1 MSFFLKSI
9 KRNILIRFQY
19 LIWKRAQKKYVQDII
34 KKYNLNDKA
43 EQERIIYQFEMMQS
57 SKRAFGRKK
66 QQNIKDKISFMIHHG
81 LIKVVE

>member
-1 MSFFLKSI
+1 MSFLNTI
-9 KRNILIRFQY
+9 KRNIAIRFQY
-19 LIWKRAQKKYVQDII
+19 LIRKRAQKKYNEAII
-34 KKYNLNDKA
+34 KKYNLNDKS

-66 QQNIKDKISFMIHHG
+66 QQNIKDKISFMIHHN

>member
-1 MSFFLKSI
+1 MSILTTI
-9 KRNILIRFQY
+9 KRNISIRFQY
-19 LIWKRAQKKYVQDII
+19 LIRKRAQKKYVQDII

-81 LIKVVE
+81 LIKAV

>member
-1 MSFFLKSI
+1 MNILTSI
-9 KRNILIRFQY
+9 KRKLSIRFQY
-19 LIWKRAQKKYVQDII
+19 LIRKRAQKKHIEAII
-34 KKYNLNDKA
+34 KKHNLNDTN
-43 EQERIIYQFEMMQS
+43 EQERIIYQFEIMQT

>member
-1 MSFFLKSI
+1 MSIITTI
-9 KRNILIRFQY
+9 KRNLAIRFQY
-19 LIWKRAQKKYVQDII
+19 LIRKRAQKKYVQDII